1 LKGYRGRAPVDLDA
15 ICLTLVKISQMVI
28 DFPELVELDINPLFA
43 DRDGVLALDAF
54 IRLTPTPLAIG
65 QRMAI
70 RPYPKALEEFVHL
83 RDERKV
89 MLRPIRPEDE
99 PDHHI
104 FVSKMSHD
112 DLRLRFFGSIDAL
125 PHTEM
130 ARLTQIDYDREMAF
144 IATAPDAEG
153 NPETLGVVRT
163 VTDPDNEEAEY
174 AIAIRSDLK
183 GQGLGRILMDKI
195 ISYSRS
201 RGTKAIIGQ
210 ILHENRR
217 MLELLKKLGF
227 KRVSTED
234 GVVEVRLDL

>member
-1 LKGYRGRAPVDLDA
+1 
-15 ICLTLVKISQMVI
+15 
-28 DFPELVELDINPLFA
+28 
-43 DRDGVLALDAF
+43 
-54 IRLTPTPLAIG
+54 
-65 QRMAI
+65 
-70 RPYPKALEEFVHL
+70 
-83 RDERKV
+83 
-89 MLRPIRPEDE
+89 
-99 PDHHI
+99 
-104 FVSKMSHD
+104 
-112 DLRLRFFGSIDAL
+112 
-125 PHTEM
+125 
-130 ARLTQIDYDREMAF
+130 MAF